1 MKTIVM
7 LWKLISSLW
16 QLTKLEESALTPSVH
31 QGSVVGLIEP
41 LRTFGSGSVL
51 SLICQ
56 VAQWV

>member
-16 QLTKLEESALTPSVH
+16 QLTKLEESALMPSVH

-41 LRTFGSGSVL
+41 LRAFGSGSVL

-56 VAQWV
+56 VAQWA